1 MAKSDCKNILNLI
14 PLYIDNMLS
23 EEETDIVARHLETC
37 EHCRNEYEFIATL
50 TKETKKL
57 NEIEVSSDFHKN
69 LMAKAE
75 QKART
80 KKSRKFILLRRAG
93 AGVCAAA
100 VIALCVVTYNGLN
113 KHQESTNPDEYISP
127 TSGVSQNP
135 VKLTNEAPNTQSDVS
150 APKTQSTP
158 IETPQKTVETPPEV
172 AEAPSGGGS
181 SAAPVEEAC
190 PSAISLDDTV
200 STYTVAT
207 VTTNEDNRDAIE
219 QILSRYE
226 KDETGYKVADINPLL
241 LQLAEMGATVETR
254 TDSTVTQN
262 YIILE

>member
-1 MAKSDCKNILNLI
+1 MAKSDCKNIINLI

-23 EEETDIVARHLETC
+23 EEETDIVGQHLETC
-37 EHCRNEYEFIATL
+37 EHCKNEYKFMASL

-57 NEIEVSSDFHKN
+57 DEIEVSSDFHKN

-75 QKART
+75 QKSRT
-80 KKSRKFILLRRAG
+80 KKARKFILLRRAG

-113 KHQESTNPDEYISP
+113 NQQESTNPDEYISP

-135 VKLTNEAPNTQSDVS
+135 VKLTNEAPSTQSDVS
-150 APKTQSTP
+150 APKAQPKP
-158 IETPQKTVETPPEV
+158 IETPQEAPQTPTETP
-172 AEAPSGGGS
+172 EAPSGGGS
-181 SAAPVEEAC
+181 SAVCVEEAC

-207 VTTNEDNRDAIE
+207 VTANDDNREVIE
-219 QILSRYE
+219 QTLSKYE
-226 KDETGYKVADINPLL
+226 KDETGYKVDDINALL
-241 LQLAEMGATVETR
+241 RQLAEMGATVETR